1 MADLIP
7 EARKIK
13 RRLPGVVWA
22 LPVAALI
29 IVGYLGINA
38 VLERGVDVVV
48 TFPDSGGAKVR
59 DTHVHYK
66 GVTIGKVSKIELAD
80 DQEHVEFTL
89 RLSRKV
95 APLLTTGTKFWL
107 VGANPTLADIASL
120 TAAVTGVSIEMA
132 PGPGEPQDRFV
143 GLDRAPII
151 YPGTAGK
158 KVVLTTEFRGSLKE
172 GSRVAYRGDDAG
184 SVTEVRF
191 VPPSSFE
198 VEVFVTE
205 PFSSALRAES
215 FFWVTG
221 GLQVQLS
228 ASGVTANLPG
238 ASELLAGGV
247 AFDTPQAAFA
257 SGPVTE
263 DTHFKLFS
271 DESSAREG
279 NDGPDVLYESTIESG
294 AGAVPVGAVVTLMG
308 YRVGRVRSSTL
319 SADAATGAVTAPMIV
334 ALHPRRL
341 SFAEQ
346 DRTAMDTFVTKL
358 LERGYRLRVIQSP
371 PLVGALSLELAR
383 TDGKSTLAQGALYP
397 KLPVSTTGDIASLTA
412 TVSSILA
419 KVDSIPFKD
428 IGYGLKGTLESLN
441 HTLAVI
447 EPQLEPTMQQ
457 LQASATA
464 IQGTAAEARAVMTGE
479 GASQGTSF
487 PEAIRQLT
495 QAARSMRA
503 LADAIERHPESI
515 LFGKSEEKE

>member
-7 EARKIK
+7 EARKLK

-29 IVGYLGINA
+29 VVGYLGINT

-59 DTHVHYK
+59 DTHVNYK
-66 GVTIGKVSKIELAD
+66 GVMVGKVIKIELAD
-80 DQEHVEFTL
+80 DKEHVDFTL

-95 APLLTTGTKFWL
+95 APMLTTGTKFWL

-120 TAAVTGVSIEMA
+120 TAAVTGLSIEMA
-132 PGPGEPQDRFV
+132 PGPGEPADRYV

-151 YPGTAGK
+151 FPGTAGR
-158 KVVLTTEFRGSLKE
+158 KVVLTTEQRGSLKE
-172 GSRVAYRGDDAG
+172 GSRVSFRGDDAG
-184 SVTEVRF
+184 KVTEVRF
-191 VPPSSFE
+191 VPPNKFE
-198 VEVFVTE
+198 VDAFVTE
-205 PFSSALRAES
+205 PFSNALRADS

-228 ASGVTANLPG
+228 SSGVTANLPG

-247 AFDTPQAAFA
+247 AFDTPPTSFEKAGVAD
-257 SGPVTE
+257 
-263 DTHFKLFS
+263 DTQFRLFG
-271 DESSAREG
+271 DESSARDG
-279 NDGPDVLYESTIESG
+279 NDGPDVLYESSIESG
-294 AGAVPVGAVVTLMG
+294 SGAVPVNAAVTLLG
-308 YRVGRVRSSTL
+308 YRIGRVRASTL
-319 SADAATGAVTAPMIV
+319 VADEKTGVVTAPMTI

-341 SFAEQ
+341 QFAEQ
-346 DRTAMDTFVTKL
+346 DRTAMDTFIGKL
-358 LERGYRLRVIQSP
+358 LERGYRLRVAQSP
-371 PLVGALSLELAR
+371 PLVGALSLELVK
-383 TDGKSTLAQGALYP
+383 TDGKATLTQGALHP

-412 TVSSILA
+412 TAASIMA

-441 HTLAVI
+441 HTLATI

-457 LQASATA
+457 LQASAVA
-464 IQGTAAEARAVMTGE
+464 LQGTAAEARSVMTGE

-487 PEAIRQLT
+487 PEAIRQMT
-495 QAARSMRA
+495 KAAGSMRA
-503 LADAIERHPESI
+503 LADSIERNPESL
-515 LFGKSEEKE
+515 LFGKSEEK